1 MYLNFYMY
9 LYFFVYNINVFF
21 MKYTKCL
28 HEIYKKKFNWNCFT
42 QEIMLLPE
50 ATGFR
55 MNLIP
60 GKGYFLS
67 GCWSEVSHNTHY
79 CYCS

>member
-1 MYLNFYMY
+1 
-9 LYFFVYNINVFF
+9 

-28 HEIYKKKFNWNCFT
+28 EFNWNCFT

-50 ATGFR
+50 ATGFQ

-60 GKGYFLS
+60 GVGYFLS
-67 GCWSEVSHNTHY
+67 SCWLEVSHNTHY